1 VPLKGEYNLSGS
13 DAWPTFVAILERD
26 GFYSLRLTPKLLD
39 DLQTAVFALPW
50 ECGSHSVTGAKTPV
64 VGAHRGQSQT

>member
-1 VPLKGEYNLSGS
+1 MPLKGEYNLSGS

-50 ECGSHSVTGAKTPV
+50 ESVPTASPARK
-64 VGAHRGQSQT
+64 RRS